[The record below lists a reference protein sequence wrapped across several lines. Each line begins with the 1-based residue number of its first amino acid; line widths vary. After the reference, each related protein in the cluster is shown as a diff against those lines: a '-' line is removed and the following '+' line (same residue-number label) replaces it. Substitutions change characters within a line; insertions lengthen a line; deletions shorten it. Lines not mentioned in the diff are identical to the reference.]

1 MVLIKKKTGVVR
13 DPRYLLHDPGIG
25 QMEVPRRLESIYQM
39 LDEEEIQGITRIIIP
54 RFATLEELEMVHDP
68 RYIELIMDTAGEQR
82 RYLDPDTVTSSRS
95 CEAAWLAVGGVLE
108 AVRLVLEGEM
118 ENAFAFIRPPGHHAE
133 RSRSMGFCLFNN
145 SCLAVEFARRR
156 FGLERVL
163 VVDWD
168 VHHGNGIQH
177 FFYEEPGTLFFSTH
191 RFPFFPGTGDFNEL
205 GRGRGEGFTV
215 NVPLEIQ
222 KNDADFA
229 NIFRHLLTPIAMEY
243 QPELIVVC
251 AGFDTHN
258 EDSVGGMKMT
268 EMGYAR
274 LTKILRDIAIVN
286 CGGMMILMLEGGYDM
301 LALRNSCRQVLRS
314 LAGLPIEREEQM
326 VHTEDSSLG
335 RIEQVIERVRDI
347 HKKYW
352 QNL

>member
-1 MVLIKKKTGVVR
+1 MDIIRKKTGVVR
-13 DPRYLLHDPGIG
+13 DPRYLCHDPGIG

-39 LDEEEIQGITRIIIP
+39 LDEEEIQSITRTIAP

-68 RYIELIMDTAGEQR
+68 RYIELILDTAGEQR
-82 RYLDPDTVTSSRS
+82 RYLDPDTMTSPLS

-108 AVRLVLEGEM
+108 AVRLVLESEV
-118 ENAFAFIRPPGHHAE
+118 ENSFAFVRPPGHHAE
-133 RSRSMGFCLFNN
+133 RNRAMGFCLFNN
-145 SCLAVEFARRR
+145 ACLAVEFARRR

-168 VHHGNGIQH
+168 LHHGNGIQH

-191 RFPFFPGTGDFNEL
+191 RFPFFPGTGDFDEV

-215 NVPLEIQ
+215 NVPLDAQ

-229 NIFRHLLTPIAMEY
+229 NLFRYLLVPIALEY

-251 AGFDTHN
+251 AGFDTHH
-258 EDSVGGMKMT
+258 EDPIGGMKMT

-274 LTKILRDIAIVN
+274 LAKILKDIAAAN
-286 CGGMMILMLEGGYDM
+286 CGGVMVMMLEGGYDV
-301 LALRNSCRQVLRS
+301 LALRNSCRQVLRT
-314 LAGLPIEREEQM
+314 LAGLPIEGEEKIT
-326 VHTEDSSLG
+326 HGEDSSLG
-335 RIEQVIERVRDI
+335 KIEPVIERVRGI

-352 QNL
+352 RNL